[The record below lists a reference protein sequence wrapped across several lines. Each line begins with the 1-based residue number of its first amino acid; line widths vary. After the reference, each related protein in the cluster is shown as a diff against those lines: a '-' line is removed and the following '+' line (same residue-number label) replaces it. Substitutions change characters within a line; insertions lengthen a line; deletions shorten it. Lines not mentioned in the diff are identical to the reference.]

1 MISVTWI
8 YKRPNTNDPFY
19 PADSADLS
27 TQAVFEEL
35 RENSGLVK
43 SYTVKES
50 ANGLTR
56 TSVWEFEDA
65 RSYVQW
71 ILLVK
76 NMLPDHYANRNKY
89 LIEKGHQITGFASE
103 NIFRDPDNPESLTT
117 TMVIG

>member
-19 PADSADLS
+19 PADPTD
-27 TQAVFEEL
+27 QAAQEIFNEL

-43 SYTVKES
+43 SYSMKES

-71 ILLVK
+71 ILLVR
-76 NMLPDHYANRNKY
+76 NMIPDHFSNRNKY
-89 LIEKGHQITGFASE
+89 LIEKGHQITGFSAE
-103 NIFRDPDNPESLTT
+103 NLFRDPDNPGSLTNT
-117 TMVIG
+117 VVIG